1 MDDSQKVNADRYLAP
16 ETLAQI
22 APFEMRAKMIVEGV
36 MNGMHR
42 SPFKGLAVEF
52 AEHRQYAP
60 GDEIRHLDW
69 KVYGRTDK
77 LYLKQYQQET
87 NLDTI
92 LLVDSSGSMGYG
104 SLESKKGWGGTAAGS
119 RVSRWTKYDHATAVS
134 AALSHL
140 CLQQRDRIGA
150 GIFSDGLHTD
160 IRRSNRREQWR
171 AIIKTLGSHDTKG
184 ATNYIRVADQA
195 VSKTDNRS
203 LFFMISDFLCDHGE
217 LKEMLSRFK
226 HHGHDLVLVQVLDRT
241 ELTFDLDTPAPFIG
255 MEGEDRVNVDPRSLR
270 STYLEVLREQLEGTR
285 DMVRAYGFDHQL
297 LDTHDSIGPPL
308 ARLLARRESHVGK
321 RGG

>member
-52 AEHRQYAP
+52 AEHRQYVP

-104 SLESKKGWGGTAAGS
+104 SLESKKGWGG
-119 RVSRWTKYDHATAVS
+119 Y
-134 AALSHL
+134 
-140 CLQQRDRIGA
+140 
-150 GIFSDGLHTD
+150 
-160 IRRSNRREQWR
+160 RRGF
-171 AIIKTLGSHDTKG
+171 KTLTLDEVRSRHRGVGGTFPSLSSTERPDRCGDLQRRTSHRHQK
-184 ATNYIRVADQA
+184 IEQA
-195 VSKTDNRS
+195 
-203 LFFMISDFLCDHGE
+203 
-217 LKEMLSRFK
+217 
-226 HHGHDLVLVQVLDRT
+226 
-241 ELTFDLDTPAPFIG
+241 
-255 MEGEDRVNVDPRSLR
+255 
-270 STYLEVLREQLEGTR
+270 
-285 DMVRAYGFDHQL
+285 
-297 LDTHDSIGPPL
+297 
-308 ARLLARRESHVGK
+308 
-321 RGG
+321 